1 MLLKEL
7 FEEITP
13 QQLADVEIYA
23 DRLWNKLGIDV
34 EFTRHFVER
43 MNAERNGKP
52 ISAAELVRLFKR
64 EAERY
69 GKDVKGLD
77 DRDEAVFIDLSTDV
91 NLPFVIKDTDGD
103 GKKELFAKTIMRKKD
118 FKSHDPLYKV
128 R

>member
-1 MLLKEL
+1 MLLREL
-7 FEEITP
+7 CEEITP
-13 QQLADVEIYA
+13 AQLADVEIYA

-69 GKDVKGLD
+69 GKDVRSLD

-91 NLPFVIKDTDGD
+91 NLPFVIRDTDND
-103 GKKELFAKTIMRKKD
+103 RKKELFAKTIMRKKD

>member
-13 QQLADVEIYA
+13 AQLADVEIYA

-52 ISAAELVRLFKR
+52 ISAAELIRLFKR

-77 DRDEAVFIDLSTDV
+77 DQDEAVFIDLSTDV

-128 R
+128 N